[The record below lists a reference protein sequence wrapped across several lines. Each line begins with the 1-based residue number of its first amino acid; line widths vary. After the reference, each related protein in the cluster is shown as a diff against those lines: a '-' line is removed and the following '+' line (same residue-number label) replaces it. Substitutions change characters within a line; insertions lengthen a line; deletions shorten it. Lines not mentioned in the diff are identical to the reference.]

1 MFELQLLPICCTKII
16 SDFKSTH
23 QNMLIGNQL
32 LALLLL
38 ASQVAAQA
46 RYYNLTLS
54 YSLTTCDHCV
64 NFKYNCREICSPSS
78 EDAIPFVNVCYLNH
92 GTTDQYTESCQ
103 CRGDDIT
110 SLIDSDSSENPA
122 CLSPSGSAETTYSLP
137 EASTVTVLTTVVVN
151 VCTSPAAQ
159 GSGPSSV
166 DPPSYTVSS
175 GAIGSGESS
184 VEVPSP
190 TPCKSSS
197 TTTTEQGSGSTSL
210 VLPSYSYT
218 SEVVGSG
225 GSSVAIPSPSK
236 TRRRSRTR
244 KTRTH
249 SCTTSSSAFGSGNTD
264 ISVPVE
270 NDCVYSPSTSCD
282 HCEYWKHNCRQFCC
296 PSSTDDIS
304 FVNICYPTY
313 GTIDQYTKS
322 CQCRGDD
329 ITSLV
334 DQNSS
339 ENPDCQPPQSTTS
352 SAFGSGNTDVP
363 IPSISDTCTESASE
377 VGSGQTTVAIPSSS
391 SVPATPTC
399 KTEASGSGN
408 TDVSLPSLTS
418 PLSRHHSK
426 SRHHHLKS
434 SSADYGSG
442 NTDVSI
448 PSSTVCITLT
458 STILGSGN
466 SDFSVPTDAPSYILH
481 RSRHH
486 YWNHSTELNYYSFPT
501 SEAEGSA
508 QTSLVAP
515 PSFATSTA
523 CDYCG
528 RFKKACRVYCRNVSK
543 GADFALVNQ
552 CYNEFSSCVC
562 NGVDL
567 SIGIESEVD
576 EQAPEEQTC

>member
-1 MFELQLLPICCTKII
+1 MQYIAKCVCSGSDVTGPITK
-16 SDFKSTH
+16 S
-23 QNMLIGNQL
+23 
-32 LALLLL
+32 
-38 ASQVAAQA
+38 A
-46 RYYNLTLS
+46 R
-54 YSLTTCDHCV
+54 TTCGKCPTTV
-64 NFKYNCREICSPSS
+64 KKGASCSTGKRICSGANVARCHKGKWKIRECSGDRFCQVHNQNGKCSKPKGILNPCSNSVGQGGSS
-78 EDAIPFVNVCYLNH
+78 ISIP
-92 GTTDQYTESCQ
+92 TTQAT
-103 CRGDDIT
+103 G
-110 SLIDSDSSENPA
+110 SSPTLVDPA
-122 CLSPSGSAETTYSLP
+122 FISVVSVF
-137 EASTVTVLTTVVVN
+137 STVFV
-151 VCTSPAAQ
+151 TSCDRATA
-159 GSGPSSV
+159 
-166 DPPSYTVSS
+166 
-175 GAIGSGESS
+175 
-184 VEVPSP
+184 
-190 TPCKSSS
+190 
-197 TTTTEQGSGSTSL
+197 TTEQGSGATSIVIPPPYFYSEAGYGDYSVPVPSTSK
-210 VLPSYSYT
+210 T
-218 SEVVGSG
+218 SSL
-225 GSSVAIPSPSK
+225 SRK
-236 TRRRSRTR
+236 TRSRSRTR
-244 KTRTH
+244 R
-249 SCTTSSSAFGSGNTD
+249 
-264 ISVPVE
+264 
-270 NDCVYSPSTSCD
+270 
-282 HCEYWKHNCRQFCC
+282 
-296 PSSTDDIS
+296 
-304 FVNICYPTY
+304 
-313 GTIDQYTKS
+313 
-322 CQCRGDD
+322 
-329 ITSLV
+329 L
-334 DQNSS
+334 
-339 ENPDCQPPQSTTS
+339 STTS

-363 IPSISDTCTESASE
+363 IPSIPETCTESASE
-377 VGSGQTTVAIPSSS
+377 IGSGQTTVAIPSSS
-391 SVPATPTC
+391 SVLATPTC